1 MELIQP
7 NAIPKINQRYPP
19 GVWGCMWVGG
29 RLPLCIRFSDPRFHT
44 LGIGT
49 TAHRAGVPTAC
60 GLWVALARWVTM
72 HAT

>member
-1 MELIQP
+1 MQFPKLIEVT
-7 NAIPKINQRYPP
+7 PP
-19 GVWGCMWVGG
+19 GCEGGVCVGG
-29 RLPLCIRFSDPRFHT
+29 HLPLCIRFSDPRFHT